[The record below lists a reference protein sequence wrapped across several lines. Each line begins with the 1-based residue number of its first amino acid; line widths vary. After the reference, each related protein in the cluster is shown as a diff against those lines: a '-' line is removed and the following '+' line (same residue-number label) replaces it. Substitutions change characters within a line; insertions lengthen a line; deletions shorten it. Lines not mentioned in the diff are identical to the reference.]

1 MASVLDKTP
10 RVAEE
15 LTKYPRPAGANA
27 RALAYGTAGFREDAS
42 LLSAASHR
50 VGMLAVLRSKREGK
64 ITGVMVT
71 ASHNPAADNGLK
83 MIDSRGEM
91 LLESWEKVRPPA
103 RTMHCARWV
112 MDADGP
118 DG

>member
-15 LTKYPRPAGANA
+15 ITKYPRAAGA
-27 RALAYGTAGFREDAS
+27 RDLAYGTAGFRDDAS

-50 VGMLAVLRSKREGK
+50 IGMLAVLRSKREGK

-91 LLESWEKVRPPA
+91 LLESWEKVQ
-103 RTMHCARWV
+103 
-112 MDADGP
+112 
-118 DG
+118 